1 MWYFIRVKI
10 YRMATLQCYNINMSS
25 RFVKIGQ
32 SRAVLKTEQPNR
44 PRLPWG
50 KSQSAFKE
58 SKFRL
63 YLIKRYCSKHKC
75 FLSTKGS
82 LTPASFHIYQLVVF
96 VSTPCTELTQTRSPT
111 VITPGHADSQ
121 RLACLH
127 EATENGNS
135 ESSTAPEKCNEKKK
149 RHEENLTSKW
159 LRPQREGDIFK
170 HKVLQKEYNV
180 TLV

>member
-32 SRAVLKTEQPNR
+32 SRPVPKTEQPNR
-44 PRLPWG
+44 PRLPWE

-58 SKFRL
+58 NKFRL
-63 YLIKRYCSKHKC
+63 YLIKRFCSKHKC

-96 VSTPCTELTQTRSPT
+96 VSTPCTELTQTSLT
-111 VITPGHADSQ
+111 VITPGHADSLSVWSH
-121 RLACLH
+121 R
-127 EATENGNS
+127 
-135 ESSTAPEKCNEKKK
+135 K
-149 RHEENLTSKW
+149 RELWIQHGSRKM
-159 LRPQREGDIFK
+159 QRERKKDTRKISP
-170 HKVLQKEYNV
+170 QNDYDPKEKETFSSIKFYKRNI
-180 TLV
+180 TSL